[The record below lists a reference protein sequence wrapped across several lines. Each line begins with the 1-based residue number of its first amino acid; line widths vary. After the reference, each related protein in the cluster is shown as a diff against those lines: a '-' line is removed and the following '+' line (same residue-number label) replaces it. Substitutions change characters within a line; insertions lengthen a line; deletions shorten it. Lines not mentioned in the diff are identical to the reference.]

1 LLSLGG
7 NDLPPNNP
15 PLRRGTIVNDIQQQV
30 QEAIDRLVESGAER
44 GLQVAVYRQGH
55 QVVDAVAGVAD
66 PTPERPVAPDTP
78 FFSFSIGKGVAA
90 TVVHVLAE
98 RGVLD
103 YDTPIVEL
111 WPEFGA
117 HGKETATVR
126 HALSQSVGVPGLPA
140 GLTTEDLYDWD
151 KMCTIIAD
159 AEPWWEPGTRIGYHA
174 LTFGYIVGEIVRRA
188 TGKPISQ
195 VLREEVA
202 SPLGVAGE
210 LFFGVP
216 ESELGRLARLEEA
229 EGNQGMFAAIPKD
242 SPMFKLGPPE
252 CTTAAYGNRA
262 DALAADVPAYGIVTA
277 RAVARMY
284 AALLG
289 EVDGVRLISP
299 ERLREVSAV
308 TMSGIDEI
316 FGFPT
321 SWGLGYSID
330 RIGTE
335 PQETPTVFGVGGVGG
350 SYAYADTATGTTFA
364 LIKNRLAPSFDTAEQ
379 VAGIVTKA
387 VADS

>member
-1 LLSLGG
+1 M
-7 NDLPPNNP
+7 P
-15 PLRRGTIVNDIQQQV
+15 
-30 QEAIDRLVESGAER
+30 
-44 GLQVAVYRQGH
+44 
-55 QVVDAVAGVAD
+55 
-66 PTPERPVAPDTP
+66 
-78 FFSFSIGKGVAA
+78 
-90 TVVHVLAE
+90 
-98 RGVLD
+98 
-103 YDTPIVEL
+103 
-111 WPEFGA
+111 
-117 HGKETATVR
+117 
-126 HALSQSVGVPGLPA
+126 
-140 GLTTEDLYDWD
+140 EDLYDWD

-174 LTFGYIVGEIVRRA
+174 LTFGYVVGEIVRRA
-188 TGKPISQ
+188 TGKAISR
-195 VLREEVA
+195 VLLEEVA
-202 SPLGVAGE
+202 SPLSVADE

-216 ESELGRLARLEEA
+216 ESELGRLARPEEA

-262 DALAADVPAYGIVTA
+262 DTLAAAVPSYGTVTA
-277 RAVARMY
+277 RAVARLY

-299 ERLREVSAV
+299 DRLREVSSVAMTGV
-308 TMSGIDEI
+308 DQV

-335 PQETPTVFGVGGVGG
+335 SRETPTVFGVGGIGG

-364 LIKNRLAPSFDTAEQ
+364 LTKNRLAPSFDTAEQ
-379 VAGIVTKA
+379 VTGIVANA
-387 VADS
+387 VAHG